1 MNSLNSPSNALYRDS
16 NFHFRSVH
24 RRFSISLYGRL
35 NEIFEGFDSAIN
47 FYRRQ
52 RFRSLIHTKP
62 DKVDVESRE
71 RILVTSFSTHR
82 NSAHTYDSIFIAM
95 IKITDL
101 FYRFISAPNVVVCRP
116 RIALKL
122 FYVISILY
130 NSNNLYEFLHRAMR
144 QRIALMS
151 PTRKICKFF
160 HELKSFNI
168 YPMQL

>member
-1 MNSLNSPSNALYRDS
+1 MSRKLSVNSLSSPSNTLYRDS
-16 NFHFRSVH
+16 NFHFRSVR

-82 NSAHTYDSIFIAM
+82 NSA
-95 IKITDL
+95 
-101 FYRFISAPNVVVCRP
+101 P
-116 RIALKL
+116 R
-122 FYVISILY
+122 VRLY
-130 NSNNLYEFLHRAMR
+130 FRRND
-144 QRIALMS
+144 
-151 PTRKICKFF
+151 
-160 HELKSFNI
+160 
-168 YPMQL
+168 